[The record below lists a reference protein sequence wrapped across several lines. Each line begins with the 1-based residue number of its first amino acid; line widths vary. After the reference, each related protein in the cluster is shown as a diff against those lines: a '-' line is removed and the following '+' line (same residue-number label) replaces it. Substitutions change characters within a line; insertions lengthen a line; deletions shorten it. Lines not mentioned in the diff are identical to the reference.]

1 MDDIMSKIKSTASKA
16 KEGAGKF
23 AKIFAKRTSNAI
35 SSTKLSISISEAN
48 SKIKDIYTEIGET
61 MYEKY
66 LNNEATDPEFETA
79 FQQIDKLMVD
89 IGELYDKKAE
99 LKNAQRCK
107 TCGALNNEDADFCSK
122 CGATLECDDF
132 KDVAVDEDE
141 DDTIDEVITITP
153 EQGE

>member
-1 MDDIMSKIKSTASKA
+1 MDEIMNKIKDTASKA
-16 KEGAGKF
+16 KDEAGKF

-48 SKIKDIYTEIGET
+48 SKIKDIYTEIGEK

-66 LNNEATDPEFETA
+66 LNDETTDSEFETA
-79 FQQIDKLMVD
+79 FRQIDKLMVD

-99 LKNAQRCK
+99 LKNSRRCK
-107 TCGALNNEDADFCSK
+107 ACGALNDAEADFCSK
-122 CGATLECDDF
+122 CGATLECDDD
-132 KDVAVDEDE
+132 DVVIDEDA
-141 DDTIDEVITITP
+141 DDTVDDVITITP

>member
-1 MDDIMSKIKSTASKA
+1 MDDIMNKIKETAAKA
-16 KEGAGKF
+16 KDGAGKF

-35 SSTKLSISISEAN
+35 NSTKISISISEAN

-66 LNNEATDPEFETA
+66 LNNEPTDPEFEAA

-99 LKNAQRCK
+99 LKNEQRCK
-107 TCGALNNEDADFCSK
+107 ECGTLNKDDADFCSK
-122 CGATLECDDF
+122 CGATLECDDC
-132 KDVAVDEDE
+132 DVEIDEDE
-141 DDTIDEVITITP
+141 EDTIDDVITITP
-153 EQGE
+153 EEGE

>member
-1 MDDIMSKIKSTASKA
+1 MDDIMNKIKETASKA
-16 KEGAGKF
+16 KDGASKF
-23 AKIFAKRTSNAI
+23 AKIFAKRTSDAI

-48 SKIKDIYTEIGET
+48 NKIKDIYTEIGET

-107 TCGALNNEDADFCSK
+107 NCGTLNKDDADFCSK
-122 CGATLECDDF
+122 CGATLECDDCD
-132 KDVAVDEDE
+132 DVEIDETE
-141 DDTIDEVITITP
+141 DDAIDEVITITP
-153 EQGE
+153 EKGE